1 MLKLPKIPY
10 NMEKNKQQ
18 TVSMGNINYSKMTR
32 DGDIADSS
40 GISGRYFPYITTAN
54 GCSEAIGEVKDCESA
69 TLFDEKWA
77 QVDTSGALYYDGQLV
92 GQLTPGEKQF
102 AAINTKLVIMPD
114 KKYLDISGEVPEL
127 KDMGAKVEVD
137 AVFNKNYILNFS
149 SEYSILGY
157 ANGNTF
163 TAAVPEEGLDCTG
176 GDYRLLISG
185 TIIKVLKYMCSFSV
199 KECVTTD
206 EMRYYRV
213 YASEDQCSVLKELRP
228 LLTSGEGAS
237 VVVQIANSDNYGDVT
252 KYSWEVL
259 WDKDA
264 NGQDAPDKPYAPGY
278 YRLCDNGDYRSLPQV
293 EGNFEINLFVWLP
306 QKNYTVVCTNNGPT
320 CRLVIPDKGV
330 DRLIRVYCEMLNGI
344 DYMRVTS
351 RDLPEGIFEGKIYNG
366 ADVEVDFAEMLR
378 DCTKIMYSFSEVS
391 SATYSKEVGIQAVH
405 NNAFWTQEDIVS
417 GIGLGEYG
425 YMHIKFC
432 RDKVVQVFKKGDAV
446 TISGASDEKNNITFV
461 IDSITPD
468 GNQIYAKSDVFEAL
482 PEKAER
488 VSIERRIPDLDYIC
502 EHDNRIYGCSNT
514 DNTIY
519 ASALG
524 DPTNIYA
531 YQGIS
536 TDSFSV
542 AVASEGPFTGCY
554 PYDGGVMFW
563 KSDKLHKL
571 LGSYPAEYALYTF
584 NIDGVQQGSHKSL
597 QNINEVLYYKG
608 NRGVFAFDGSPRL
621 ISENF
626 GDRHFSSAV
635 GGNDGECYYVSMVDE
650 DKRAHLFSYNTRT
663 GLWVR
668 EGESA
673 ITGFAR
679 SGKDMYIV
687 EGGEIKLYGA
697 EKTPTDA
704 EWYVQFTPI
713 YETIEG
719 QKTYSRIKLRVELP
733 QGSYMI
739 ISMRCDGGRW
749 SECGKVIGKREG
761 IVPVMI
767 PVNRCDKFELKIEG
781 KGTCVIHSILREFC
795 VGGDR

>member
-114 KKYLDISGEVPEL
+114 KKYLDISGEAPEL
-127 KDMGAKVEVD
+127 KDMEATVALD
-137 AVFNKNYILNFS
+137 AVFDKNSILNLN

-176 GDYRLLISG
+176 GDYWLSIEE
-185 TIIKVLKYMCSFSV
+185 SV
-199 KECVTTD
+199 KASNGIRYRIVTVLRLAITFYIHSSVINVNESYCKVNLD
-206 EMRYYRV
+206 ENQCNALNELSSNNANEDFYVNGQKGSQLDSLIVWDEEENEKTNPKPGIFTVGWYRIP
-213 YASEDQCSVLKELRP
+213 Y
-228 LLTSGEGAS
+228 TSGYQAS
-237 VVVQIANSDNYGDVT
+237 VFVTQKSSLYGPSKTTGGAN
-252 KYSWEVL
+252 
-259 WDKDA
+259 
-264 NGQDAPDKPYAPGY
+264 
-278 YRLCDNGDYRSLPQV
+278 
-293 EGNFEINLFVWLP
+293 
-306 QKNYTVVCTNNGPT
+306 
-320 CRLVIPDKGV
+320 CRLVIPNEGV
-330 DRLIRVYCEMLNGI
+330 DKLIYLHCDDWILGYNAMYVDADDVLKGWYK
-344 DYMRVTS
+344 
-351 RDLPEGIFEGKIYNG
+351 GKIYNG
-366 ADVEVDFAEMLR
+366 ADEDINFAEILKG
-378 DCTKIMYSFSEVS
+378 CSKIKYSFSHVNS
-391 SATYSKEVGIQAVH
+391 NTAISGKEVDIL
-405 NNAFWTQEDIVS
+405 NAEGNVFSTQENMSDA
-417 GIGLGEYG
+417 GKLDYG
-425 YMHIKFC
+425 YLHIRLYK
-432 RDKVVQVFKKGDAV
+432 DEADWVFKKGDAV

-502 EHDNRIYGCSNT
+502 EHDNRIYGCSNA

-650 DKRAHLFSYNTRT
+650 DKRAHLFSCNTRT

-733 QGSYMI
+733 RDSYMI

-781 KGTCVIHSILREFC
+781 KGPCVIHSILREFC